1 MCEFPFSLC
10 TVSLTVVLLI
20 CRLGDATAPKRNLPR
35 FCLGFFILTQDIF
48 SRCRDKCREFHL
60 PLGWARK
67 AHPQVDEKGTG
78 SSAPSLLL
86 LAIAPKHGKHIIF
99 THVTH
104 KHDKHGIFDMLNK
117 SHFAT
122 ITPQEQNFPF
132 LMLLGT
138 LSLHK
143 STAGLFV
150 SQEFQS

>member
-1 MCEFPFSLC
+1 MHCFSHCGTPDLQTGGCYCTKEEF
-10 TVSLTVVLLI
+10 TQVL
-20 CRLGDATAPKRNLPR
+20 PW
-35 FCLGFFILTQDIF
+35 FFILTQDIF